1 MSGTADGYIYIDL
14 KLQQDEFDKRLSNLE
29 NKTNSFASTV
39 KKALAIIGLGE
50 IAKKAVGYIKDV
62 GSSFE
67 ATMSK
72 VQAIS
77 GASGKELEALTA
89 KAKEM
94 GAKTKFSATE
104 SAEAFTY
111 MAMAGWKTV
120 DMLNGI
126 DGIMNLA
133 AASGEDLASVSDI
146 VTDAM
151 TAFGLSASGTTTIIK
166 DGYTKEV
173 SNASHFA
180 DVLAKASSASNTN
193 VGMMGETFK
202 YVAPVAGALKYS
214 VEDCAVAIGLMANSG
229 IKSSQAGTALRSM
242 LSRMVKPTDDVKA
255 AMDKLGIS
263 LTDSSGNMKPLS
275 QLMTEMRQKF
285 GKLSDSQKAQYAS
298 TIAGQEAMSGLLAIV
313 NASDDDFNSLT
324 QQINNADGAAQ
335 EMADTMQNNLAGK
348 LTIMGSGIEGIAI
361 SIYEKVAPAL
371 EDFVDYIT
379 NNVLPV
385 IQDFVNGDF
394 SKIEDWIPIIELVG
408 GVLATLTSGF
418 IAFKTAIAITVLI
431 SKVTTALGLLK
442 VAFVTL
448 SNLGLGGTIKMLLGF
463 ASPITLVIAAIGA
476 LVGAVIYL
484 WNTNE
489 GFRKTVIN
497 IVNSIIKTVTG
508 VVNSIVDFFTNT
520 IPTAFNGFVTAISE
534 FIGNVTDTIVNFF
547 TVTIPSYF
555 NSFLNFVS
563 KLVSTVSDYFV
574 QLWNGIV
581 NFFMQTVPSWINKVI
596 EFFNK
601 IPYYLGYMVGLAIGY
616 FVKWGIDLYNFATTT
631 IPEVVDEV
639 VTWFASLPGRI
650 WDWLV
655 NAYDNVTTW
664 GSNLWD
670 KAVEVGSNFI
680 DKIISYISQLPGRI
694 WNWLVSAYNNV
705 TSWASNIWNKARDA
719 GSKFIDNVVSYI
731 SQLPGKIW
739 TWLTTAAQRVVNW
752 GSSLWSNGKRAAG
765 QLVSGVV
772 DTIKSI
778 PGKIVS
784 IGSDI
789 VKGMWKGI
797 NGAKDW
803 LFGKIGGFASG
814 VVKGFKSALGIHS
827 PSKVMADQIGKFM
840 PPGIAKG
847 FEQSMPEANKDMS
860 SNIDTM
866 VDNFKSEVNDSAI
879 RNQGNGKYDPNPIPR
894 DDGAGFDYTRLGN
907 VMVNAF
913 ASAGVTIKVN
923 EREAGR
929 IIKEVSYV

>member
-39 KKALAIIGLGE
+39 KKALASIGLGA

-77 GASGKELEALTA
+77 GASGKELEVLTA

-111 MAMAGWKTV
+111 MAMAGWKTA

-126 DGIMNLA
+126 EGIMNLA

-151 TAFGLSASGTTTIIK
+151 TAFGLSANGTTKIIK
-166 DGYTKEV
+166 DGYVKEV

-242 LSRMVKPTDDVKA
+242 LSRMVKPTDDVKG

-263 LTDSSGNMKPLS
+263 LTDAKGNMKPLS

-394 SKIEDWIPIIELVG
+394 SKIEKWIPTIKLVG
-408 GVLATLTSGF
+408 GALATLTGGF
-418 IAFKTAIAITVLI
+418 IAFKTALAISALI
-431 SKVTTALGLLK
+431 SKVTAALGLLQ

-448 SNLGLGGTIKMLLGF
+448 SKLGLGGTIKMLLDF
-463 ASPITLVIAAIGA
+463 ASPVTLVIAAIGA
-476 LVGAVIYL
+476 LVGALIYL

-489 GFRKTVIN
+489 DFRKAVIN
-497 IVNSIIKTVTG
+497 IVNTIIDTVTG
-508 VVNSIVDFFTNT
+508 VVNSIVSFFTKTVPQAFDGLYTSIQT
-520 IPTAFNGFVTAISE
+520 IGKNIS
-534 FIGNVTDTIVNFF
+534 IFF
-547 TVTIPSYF
+547 Q
-555 NSFLNFVS
+555 N
-563 KLVSTVSDYFV
+563 
-574 QLWNGIV
+574 LWNGIIS
-581 NFFMQTVPSWINKVI
+581 FFTSTIPSWIDNVI
-596 EFFNK
+596 AFFEK
-601 IPYYLGYMVGLAIGY
+601 IPYYLGYMVGLVIGY
-616 FVKWGIDLYNFATTT
+616 FANWGINLYSFATVT
-631 IPEVVDEV
+631 IPQVVDQIV
-639 VTWFASLPGRI
+639 AWFQAMPGRI
-650 WDWLV
+650 WQWLV
-655 NAYDNVTTW
+655 DSYNRVTNW
-664 GSNLWD
+664 GSNMWN
-670 KAVEVGSNFI
+670 KAKEVGSTF
-680 DKIISYISQLPGRI
+680 
-694 WNWLVSAYNNV
+694 VSNV
-705 TSWASNIWNKARDA
+705 ST
-719 GSKFIDNVVSYI
+719 FF

-739 TWLTTAAQRVVNW
+739 TWLCNAASKVVAWGTNLFNNGKNAGKQLVDAVVN
-752 GSSLWSNGKRAAG
+752 
-765 QLVSGVV
+765 
-772 DTIKSI
+772 TIKSI
-778 PGKIVS
+778 PGKVTD
-784 IGSDI
+784 IGSNI
-789 VKGMWKGI
+789 VKGLWKGI

-803 LFGKIGGFASG
+803 LLRQITGFASG
-814 VVKGFKSALGIHS
+814 VIKGFKSALGIHS

-879 RNQGNGKYDPNPIPR
+879 RNQGNGEYDPDPIPR
-894 DDGAGFDYTRLGN
+894 DDGSGFDYVRLGN

-929 IIKEVSYV
+929 IIKEVAYV

>member
-29 NKTNSFASTV
+29 NKTNSFASTI
-39 KKALAIIGLGE
+39 KKVFASIGLGA
-50 IAKKAVGYIKDV
+50 IVKKAVGYIKDV

-111 MAMAGWKTV
+111 MAMAGWKTA

-126 DGIMNLA
+126 EGIMNLA

-151 TAFGLSASGTTTIIK
+151 TAFGLSANGTTKIIK
-166 DGYTKEV
+166 DGYVKEV

-242 LSRMVKPTDDVKA
+242 LSRMVKPTDDVKG

-263 LTDSSGNMKPLS
+263 LTDAKGNMKPLS

-348 LTIMGSGIEGIAI
+348 LTIMGSGIECIAI

-394 SKIEDWIPIIELVG
+394 SKIEKWIPTIKLVG
-408 GVLATLTSGF
+408 GALATLTGGF
-418 IAFKTAIAITVLI
+418 IAFKTALAISALI
-431 SKVTTALGLLK
+431 SKVTAALGLLQ

-463 ASPITLVIAAIGA
+463 ASPVTLVIAAIGA
-476 LVGAVIYL
+476 LVGALIYL

-489 GFRKTVIN
+489 DFRKAVIN
-497 IVNSIIKTVTG
+497 IVNTIIDTVTG
-508 VVNSIVDFFTNT
+508 VINSIVSFFTKTVPQAFDGLYTSIQT
-520 IPTAFNGFVTAISE
+520 IGKNIS
-534 FIGNVTDTIVNFF
+534 IFF
-547 TVTIPSYF
+547 Q
-555 NSFLNFVS
+555 N
-563 KLVSTVSDYFV
+563 
-574 QLWNGIV
+574 LWNGIIS
-581 NFFMQTVPSWINKVI
+581 FFTSTIPSWIDNVI
-596 EFFNK
+596 AFFEK
-601 IPYYLGYMVGLAIGY
+601 IPYYLGYMVGLVIGY
-616 FVKWGIDLYNFATTT
+616 FANWGINLYSFATVT
-631 IPEVVDEV
+631 IPQVVDQIV
-639 VTWFASLPGRI
+639 AWFQAMPGRI
-650 WDWLV
+650 WQWLV
-655 NAYDNVTTW
+655 DSYNRVTNW
-664 GSNLWD
+664 GSNMWN
-670 KAVEVGSNFI
+670 KAKEVGSTF
-680 DKIISYISQLPGRI
+680 
-694 WNWLVSAYNNV
+694 VSNV
-705 TSWASNIWNKARDA
+705 ST
-719 GSKFIDNVVSYI
+719 FF

-739 TWLTTAAQRVVNW
+739 TWLCNAASKVVAWGTNLFNNGKNAGKQLVDAVVN
-752 GSSLWSNGKRAAG
+752 
-765 QLVSGVV
+765 
-772 DTIKSI
+772 TIKSI
-778 PGKIVS
+778 PGKVTD
-784 IGSDI
+784 IGSNI
-789 VKGMWKGI
+789 VKGLWKGI

-803 LFGKIGGFASG
+803 LLRQITGFASG
-814 VVKGFKSALGIHS
+814 VIKGFKSALGIHS

-879 RNQGNGKYDPNPIPR
+879 RNQGNGEYDPDPIPR
-894 DDGAGFDYTRLGN
+894 DDGPGFDYVRLGN

-929 IIKEVSYV
+929 IIKEVAYV

>member
-29 NKTNSFASTV
+29 NKTNSFASTI
-39 KKALAIIGLGE
+39 KKVFASIGLGA
-50 IAKKAVGYIKDV
+50 IVKKAVGYIKDV

-111 MAMAGWKTV
+111 MAMAGWKTA

-126 DGIMNLA
+126 EGIMNLA

-151 TAFGLSASGTTTIIK
+151 TAFGLSANGTTKIIK
-166 DGYTKEV
+166 DGYVKEV

-242 LSRMVKPTDDVKA
+242 LSRMVKPTDDVKG

-263 LTDSSGNMKPLS
+263 LTDAKGNMKPLS

-394 SKIEDWIPIIELVG
+394 SKIEKWIPTIKLVG
-408 GVLATLTSGF
+408 GALATLTGGF
-418 IAFKTAIAITVLI
+418 IAFKTALAISALI
-431 SKVTTALGLLK
+431 SKVTAALGLLQ

-463 ASPITLVIAAIGA
+463 ASPVTLVIAAIGA
-476 LVGAVIYL
+476 LVGALIYL

-489 GFRKTVIN
+489 DFRKAVIN
-497 IVNSIIKTVTG
+497 IVNTIIDTVTG
-508 VVNSIVDFFTNT
+508 VINSIVSFFTKTVPQAFDGLYTSIQT
-520 IPTAFNGFVTAISE
+520 IGKNIS
-534 FIGNVTDTIVNFF
+534 IFF
-547 TVTIPSYF
+547 Q
-555 NSFLNFVS
+555 N
-563 KLVSTVSDYFV
+563 
-574 QLWNGIV
+574 LWNGIIS
-581 NFFMQTVPSWINKVI
+581 FFTSTIPSWIDNVI
-596 EFFNK
+596 AFFEK
-601 IPYYLGYMVGLAIGY
+601 IPYYLGYMVGLVIGY
-616 FVKWGIDLYNFATTT
+616 FANWGINLYSFATVT
-631 IPEVVDEV
+631 IPQVVDQIV
-639 VTWFASLPGRI
+639 AWFQAMPGRI
-650 WDWLV
+650 WQWLV
-655 NAYDNVTTW
+655 DSYNRVTNW
-664 GSNLWD
+664 GSNMWN
-670 KAVEVGSNFI
+670 KAKEVGSTF
-680 DKIISYISQLPGRI
+680 
-694 WNWLVSAYNNV
+694 VSNV
-705 TSWASNIWNKARDA
+705 ST
-719 GSKFIDNVVSYI
+719 FF

-739 TWLTTAAQRVVNW
+739 TWLCNAASKVVAWGTNLFNNGKNAGKQLVDAVVN
-752 GSSLWSNGKRAAG
+752 
-765 QLVSGVV
+765 
-772 DTIKSI
+772 TIKSI
-778 PGKIVS
+778 PGKVTD
-784 IGSDI
+784 IGSNI
-789 VKGMWKGI
+789 VKGLWKGI

-803 LFGKIGGFASG
+803 LLRQITGFASG
-814 VVKGFKSALGIHS
+814 VIKGFKSALGIHS

-879 RNQGNGKYDPNPIPR
+879 RNQGNGEYDPDPIPR
-894 DDGAGFDYTRLGN
+894 DDGSGFDYVRLGN

-929 IIKEVSYV
+929 IIKEVAYV